1 MQQLKKKDNFM
12 FNQLL
17 ELGLPLVS
25 FKDFDPSQILSV
37 LGRRNKKYLLLNPA
51 LQQRS
56 LKLFLSLLSKLCSS
70 FKDVVIVVNYKDSTF
85 IDNLKVTLNKNSK
98 VSIVYSSEINLL
110 NKILKQHSL
119 SSTLVIS
126 LFINDKTELRHIF
139 IESSKYNLPVFCL
152 GNSRLNKEFGLFQ
165 VIGNF
170 NTKRSQM
177 FALTMV
183 FLSLKKRNKC

>member
-1 MQQLKKKDNFM
+1 M

-139 IESSKYNLPVFCL
+139 IESSKYNDHAPEFKS
-152 GNSRLNKEFGLFQ
+152 NDLNKEFGLCLVVREQSQNRDNVASILILFQ
-165 VIGNF
+165 
-170 NTKRSQM
+170 
-177 FALTMV
+177 
-183 FLSLKKRNKC
+183 FLIVSSFVG